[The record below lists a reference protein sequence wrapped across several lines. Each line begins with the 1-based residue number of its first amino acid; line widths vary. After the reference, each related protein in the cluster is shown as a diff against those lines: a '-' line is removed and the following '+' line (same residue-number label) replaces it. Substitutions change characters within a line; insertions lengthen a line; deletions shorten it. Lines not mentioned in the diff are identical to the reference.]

1 MADKK
6 DNQFGN
12 LDIDL
17 SGVLIDGIDI
27 DPDKPAWDRLI
38 EEIVNGNVIP
48 VIGSDILC
56 DGVNLHEAL
65 VAILAKKFGVRSNPL
80 SFSELINDHD
90 YLRAVKN
97 REDFIYPYI
106 NAILTQKAFLPSE
119 LLREILNIR
128 QFPFVMTTSFTP
140 VVEQCMREVW
150 GKELRV
156 GNFNNDPSKFDDIS
170 DVVDMRKP
178 TIYYMFGRVDECA
191 HKFALTDRD
200 MLDFCS
206 SWLSE
211 GGKRP
216 KKLVTALK
224 DKYLLM
230 IGNTYSDWLFRF
242 IWYSIRRGADK
253 DSGGLY
259 SCADGKA
266 DDSLTRFLERNHT
279 FIRNSPRDVINQI
292 KSRLAAK
299 LAKDEKTKFNGVENN
314 TDIFISYSRRD
325 AVTVEAL
332 YNELTSRGKRVW
344 YDRNDISNGGNFRSE
359 IRRGIQTTRYFVP
372 LLSSNIQAEKNES
385 HVYRLEWEDA
395 IDMART
401 MGRTFIIP
409 VSEDGFD
416 FYNAAIPERLQQHN
430 AIIYKPSD
438 DMATVAEQI
447 IHTMNQE

>member
-1 MADKK
+1 MADIK
-6 DNQFGN
+6 DNQFDN
-12 LDIDL
+12 FDIDL
-17 SGVLIDGIDI
+17 GDVLINSIDI

-65 VAILAKKFGVRSNPL
+65 VAILAKKFGVRSNPS

-90 YLRAVKN
+90 YLKAVRN
-97 REDFIYPYI
+97 REDFIYPYL
-106 NAILTQKAFLPSE
+106 NAVLTQKIFPPSE
-119 LLREILNIR
+119 LLRDILNIR
-128 QFPFVMTTSFTP
+128 QFPFVITTSFTP

-178 TIYYMFGRVDECA
+178 TIYYMFGRVGEGA
-191 HKFALTDRD
+191 HKFALTDSD

-216 KKLVTALK
+216 KNLVEALK
-224 DKYLLM
+224 GKYLLM
-230 IGNTYSDWLFRF
+230 LGNTYSDWLFRF
-242 IWYSIRRGADK
+242 IWYSIRVLDRS
-253 DSGGLY
+253 SGGLY

-266 DDSLTRFLERNHT
+266 DDSLTSFLERNHT
-279 FIRNSPRDVINQI
+279 FIRNNPRDVVNQI

-325 AVTVEAL
+325 AVIADAL

-395 IDMART
+395 LDMSRT
-401 MGRTFIIP
+401 MGRTFVIP
-409 VSEDGFD
+409 ISEDGFD